1 MCKVDAG
8 IFFARKAKN
17 AGIASAT
24 ARLFNAAS
32 GKKSKSKCINLALEN
47 YIYWITIGGLGIW
60 ALFDLFH
67 IPTKVDNHNYKIAE
81 KIEFL
86 EGDSSGARGED
97 RQGGYGPSDFV

>member
-47 YIYWITIGGLGIW
+47 YKKMEDYF
-60 ALFDLFH
+60 A
-67 IPTKVDNHNYKIAE
+67 
-81 KIEFL
+81 FL
-86 EGDSSGARGED
+86 ARRNPMWLLWSWLLLVATGTTQGSWGAIS
-97 RQGGYGPSDFV
+97 QNTL